1 MTVKS
6 KLLGILEQQKGE
18 TLSGEKLAEEL
29 HCTRAAIWKAVKA
42 LREEG
47 YTIEA
52 GQNKGYMLVK
62 DSHRLSV
69 EAIRP
74 FLVSPEV
81 YLKVYRETDSTNRA
95 AKEAAVTGTAGHG
108 GCVVAGKQTAG
119 RGRRGRSFYSPEEAG
134 LYLSVIL
141 KPQGSLRESLLL
153 TAEAAVAVYKAVL
166 RVTGISLDIKW
177 VNDLYYHDRKVC
189 GILTE
194 AVTDFESGNIEFAIV
209 GIGLNLY
216 VERELFP
223 EELQEVAGGIYED
236 QQSAKK
242 ADRNRLAAQIVN
254 HLLEETRELK
264 LSEEYVEHNIVPGN
278 DITIIDNKSS
288 RSARALSICPDGKLL
303 VQESDGKQSKLSFG
317 EISIKIP
324 PMKK

>member
-1 MTVKS
+1 MEKNMTVKS

-81 YLKVYRETDSTNRA
+81 YLKVYQETDSTNRA

-194 AVTDFESGNIEFAIV
+194 AVTDFESGEIDFAVV

-216 VERELFP
+216 EAAEGYPSELRGLQEHFIRTGRQQQNWTATGWQQRSSIPCLKRPGNYGFRLNIYSKILSP
-223 EELQEVAGGIYED
+223 EERSGSWTGRKYVRRRPWKSVRMEGSEYRKQTAHFRSYLMEKY
-236 QQSAKK
+236 
-242 ADRNRLAAQIVN
+242 
-254 HLLEETRELK
+254 HL
-264 LSEEYVEHNIVPGN
+264 
-278 DITIIDNKSS
+278 
-288 RSARALSICPDGKLL
+288 
-303 VQESDGKQSKLSFG
+303 
-317 EISIKIP
+317 
-324 PMKK
+324 

>member
-1 MTVKS
+1 MEKNMTVKS

-81 YLKVYRETDSTNRA
+81 YLKVYQETDSTNRA

-194 AVTDFESGNIEFAIV
+194 AVTDFESGEIDFAVV

-216 VERELFP
+216 E
-223 EELQEVAGGIYED
+223 
-236 QQSAKK
+236 
-242 ADRNRLAAQIVN
+242 AA
-254 HLLEETRELK
+254 EGYP
-264 LSEEYVEHNIVPGN
+264 S
-278 DITIIDNKSS
+278 
-288 RSARALSICPDGKLL
+288 
-303 VQESDGKQSKLSFG
+303 
-317 EISIKIP
+317 
-324 PMKK
+324 